1 MGLKVGFCISIGA
14 ATWHRVIRQY
24 SPFPPLTHTQ
34 VKPTPPIPTP
44 IKMGWASLPFFIPS
58 QPAFLGQ
65 IPGPILGLPIILMK
79 LFFSYGDC
87 FLAPISAHFLGNFWA
102 IWIFILFN
110 FLFSETF
117 FFSMQ
122 GPNLWA
128 NHMGLFFLGFSI
140 SILTFNLQNP

>member
-1 MGLKVGFCISIGA
+1 MGLKVGFCTSIGA
-14 ATWHRVIRQY
+14 ATWHRVIRQHF
-24 SPFPPLTHTQ
+24 PLPPLTHTQ
-34 VKPTPPIPTP
+34 VKPTPTIPTP

-117 FFSMQ
+117 
-122 GPNLWA
+122 
-128 NHMGLFFLGFSI
+128 MGLFSWFFHLHFNFQPSKPI
-140 SILTFNLQNP
+140 ILNKSRSFDF